1 MIDPQR
7 KLELYRQL
15 HEKVKV
21 DAEIFWLSKPD
32 PTPQDMQK
40 RAAALVAS
48 FRVGLSDEEARWITS
63 WAFDQPPLKPK
74 GKKANIVKAQRFGKE
89 LVARAWPKIHEY
101 VDRNDPMGLVEFLDA
116 YPRHIRDAIDA
127 SDGMSVI
134 HRCLIGEPISKE
146 MLQGYSAPSKYTP
159 SGIGPVT
166 NSTTTAG
173 IGGIGIQA
181 ADFPYSDRGKGM
193 PPLGKDGL
201 PPFRPRLNVLPADL
215 SEAYEWRHLLTKDIH
230 NPKGLALFIEM
241 AEQVC
246 MSRDGKISERSVALI
261 VEGFHRSMKSNS
273 LYHVAEPFCEFLEE
287 AAVQLPDFTITD
299 DMLPR
304 KEGVVFFSKPVTF
317 ALDAA
322 GDAGIL
328 WGVAWNKSYTW
339 DSTPDVPRQTARI
352 VDRQLDPEKLPQDL
366 GGKVYPYLTLYIL
379 ATTQKSGRPR
389 RPWCVGITELRCGD
403 TYQYVRSMWN
413 KVENPDEPL
422 GEQRNLW
429 SPLDDVTLRLI
440 AAFGLFIRQKILVE
454 EEAQPNR
461 AARRRVE
468 QETGGDVEK
477 FAKESTVRTVLLRHK
492 YRIHKDGSA
501 VQSEASGRRYDKC
514 RWLVSGFW
522 RQQVCGP
529 GRSERRPTWVAP
541 FVKGP
546 VDAPMKLA
554 KETIYKV
561 AR

>member
-1 MIDPQR
+1 MIAPQR

-63 WAFDQPPLKPK
+63 WAFDQPPIKPK
-74 GKKANIVKAQRFGKE
+74 GKRANIAKAQRFGKE
-89 LVARAWPKIHEY
+89 LVARAWPKIREY

-127 SDGMSVI
+127 SDAQSVI
-134 HRCLIGEPISKE
+134 HRCLIGEKVKREIDRPE
-146 MLQGYSAPSKYTP
+146 MQKAMYAPGSAAKHTP

-166 NSTTTAG
+166 STNRSS
-173 IGGIGIQA
+173 
-181 ADFPYSDRGKGM
+181 FPYDVKPPAM
-193 PPLGKDGL
+193 VPLGPNGE
-201 PPFRPRLNVLPADL
+201 RPEGFKPKIMPADI
-215 SEAYEWRHLLTKDIH
+215 SEAYEWRHLLTKDLY
-230 NPKGLALFIEM
+230 NPRGLALFQEM

-246 MSRDGKISERSVALI
+246 LSRDGHITEKSVRLLI
-261 VEGFHRSMKSNS
+261 HGYERSMKSNS
-273 LYHVAEPFCEFLEE
+273 LYCVAEPFCEFLEA
-287 AAVQLPDFTITD
+287 AAVQLPDFTISS

-304 KEGVVFFSKPVTF
+304 KEGVVFFSKPTTF

-322 GDAGIL
+322 QDAGIL
-328 WGVAWNKSYTW
+328 WGIAWNKSYTW
-339 DSTPDVPRQTARI
+339 DSRPKENAPRRTSAMLERE
-352 VDRQLDPEKLPQDL
+352 LDPEKLPQDR
-366 GGKVYPYLTLYIL
+366 GGHVIDYLTLYIL

-403 TYQYVRSMWN
+403 TYDYIKKYWT
-413 KVENPDEPL
+413 KVDDETEPL
-422 GEQRNLW
+422 GETRSLW

-468 QETGGDVEK
+468 QETGGDPNK

-492 YRIHKDGSA
+492 YRVHKDGTP
-501 VQSEASGRRYDKC
+501 VQSEPSGRRYDKC

-546 VDAPMKLA
+546 QNAPMKLA
-554 KETIYKV
+554 KDTIYKV